1 MNPDVRFACGL
12 FLLDIVM
19 IFSLRSVLNDFLLGN
34 CSKRGVRNIRQNL
47 TFRDRVT
54 MEFISRYIREE
65 KEKKSFRR
73 HRLFYIIKCF
83 AAPVLF
89 AGALVC
95 AVTGFRYIKCM
106 LLFYLGYVLIP
117 ELIIG
122 LFEWDPL
129 RKSTVHAIKTH
140 PYRQKR
146 KQLRDKNEKT

>member
-54 MEFISRYIREE
+54 MEYISQYIREE

-73 HRLFYIIKCF
+73 HRLFYVIKCF

-89 AGALVC
+89 AGTLLC
-95 AVTGFRYIKCM
+95 AITGFRYIKVV
-106 LLFYLGYVLIP
+106 LLLYLSYVLIP

-122 LFEWDPL
+122 LFEWDP
-129 RKSTVHAIKTH
+129 RQKCTVHAMKTH
-140 PYRQKR
+140 PY
-146 KQLRDKNEKT
+146 KQRNKQPRDKENA